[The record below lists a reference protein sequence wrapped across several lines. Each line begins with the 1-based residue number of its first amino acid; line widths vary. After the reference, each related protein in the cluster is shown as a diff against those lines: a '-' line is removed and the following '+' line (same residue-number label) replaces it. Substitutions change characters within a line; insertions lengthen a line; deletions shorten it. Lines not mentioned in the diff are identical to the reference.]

1 LRVGLYNET
10 AGGGLGG
17 AEVAMAVLAEALRR
31 EHEVEL
37 LHHDP
42 SLTAGL
48 WAEASGTN
56 LDGVRVRHVA
66 HDPDERAR
74 YHRNPWRRYQAS
86 RRWQAELSR
95 PYDLF
100 ATQVHGLPPFCH
112 ARAGALIVLFPFETA
127 PYARLSEEVLSMPR
141 WRQAVERSYL
151 KWEWHRRMASYRV
164 KMSNSNY
171 TAEWTRRRWGI
182 ECQTLYPPIES
193 DFREVAKSPLILS
206 VGRFALAGEGHTK
219 KQPEMLAAFRRLHEG
234 GLDGWEYFSVG
245 SLRDSPAH
253 REHLARLREAAGSA
267 PARLV
272 PNIRRGE
279 LKDLYERA
287 SIFWHAAGYGEDTD
301 ARPELAEHFGMSTV
315 EAMAAGCVPVV
326 INKGGQTEI
335 VQHGVN
341 GFLWETP
348 EELAEYTRLLAG
360 DARLRARMSEA
371 ARARAR
377 AFSREEFVRR
387 FYELVGPWLRRG
399 G

>member
-42 SLTAGL
+42 SLTAGR
-48 WAEASGTN
+48 WAEASGTD
-56 LDGVRVRHVA
+56 LGGVRVRHVA
-66 HDPDERAR
+66 HDPERGH

-86 RRWQAELSR
+86 RSWHAELSR

-100 ATQVHGLPPFCH
+100 ATQVHGTPPFCH
-112 ARAGALIVLFPFETA
+112 ARVGALVVLFPFETA
-127 PYARLSEEVLSMPR
+127 PHVRPPEEVQSLPR
-141 WRQAVERSYL
+141 WRRAVERSYL
-151 KWEWHRRMASYRV
+151 KWEWQRRMASYRV

-171 TAEWTRRRWGI
+171 TAEWTRRRWGV

-193 DFREVAKSPLILS
+193 DFREVGKSPLILS
-206 VGRFALAGEGHTK
+206 VGRFALEGEGHTK
-219 KQPEMLAAFRRLHEG
+219 KQPEMLAAFRRMHEG

-253 REHLARLREAAGSA
+253 REHFARLREAAGAA

-335 VQHGVN
+335 VRHGVN
-341 GFLWETP
+341 GFLWDTT
-348 EELAEYTRLLAG
+348 EELAGYTRLLAG
-360 DARLRARMSEA
+360 DASLRARMSEA

-377 AFSREEFVRR
+377 AFSREEFVSR
-387 FYELVGPWLRRG
+387 FYELMGPLLRRG
-399 G
+399 S